1 MSDNSANDNDNIL
14 SWILNLF
21 TGGSDPEREKKKL
34 VKQLAKDLSR
44 SRYKFYR
51 PRGNQALPGL
61 GKFFFEIYK
70 ITASAG
76 SLLQNAQNSQALRE
90 LCIERFM
97 SEEQKALAAGFDEA
111 KIRENAKT
119 MDPKVHAKK
128 LKDDMVTF
136 FSSFDSGSVKQ
147 IDDNYNRILRL
158 IDFVNFDYFFVL
170 KKFDAS
176 FQEGN
181 IAASPKLETINGDYV
196 SDDLKDFLEVLL
208 PLDRDADWSPTFDI
222 LSGYKGVEVINRQA
236 WSRLM
241 NGLKNVMNQNV
252 LQMIVQH
259 LDQDPYWKPTVEMT
273 RIRIVESFLD
283 ALKTKTE
290 NIVQKILSEKR
301 NAKVEQLCIAVFGAN
316 PTPRLKFYTEKA
328 NMMFSKKLNI
338 EYEYITPLNY
348 LKTFLLDF
356 FKKDVRELEDL
367 LLVRGKWSTNVMSQQ
382 MSDAYYRVL
391 EMSEQLILFDEGL
404 NDEGEMGARL
414 KRSLARVVERE
425 PSSASNVKTMVQEIN
440 ESALSIINEA
450 AGNLISFGKNLKSLI
465 EDLDRKDHELII
477 NWKELESMSDI
488 PVKARLSDAYKKIYY
503 FIQLMQM
510 FVKPSRAENPPV
522 V

>member
-1 MSDNSANDNDNIL
+1 MSDNQAGENGNFF
-14 SWILNLF
+14 SWILNF
-21 TGGSDPEREKKKL
+21 FSGGSDPEREKKRL
-34 VKQLAKDLSR
+34 LRQLGKDLAR

-76 SLLQNAQNSQALRE
+76 SLMQNAQTSQALRE
-90 LCIERFM
+90 LCIEQFM
-97 SEEQKALAAGFDEA
+97 TEEQKGLVDSFEEG
-111 KIRENAKT
+111 KIRENART

-128 LKDDMVTF
+128 LKDDMVSF
-136 FSSFDSGSVKQ
+136 FSSFNSSTVSR
-147 IDDNYNRILRL
+147 IDDSYNRILRF
-158 IDFVNFDYFFVL
+158 IDFVNFDYYFVL
-170 KKFDAS
+170 KKFDAT

-181 IAASPKLETINGDYV
+181 ITGSPKLETINGDYV
-196 SDDLKDFLEVLL
+196 SDDIKDFLEVLL
-208 PLDRDADWSPTFDI
+208 PLDREADWDSVFDI
-222 LSGYKGVEVINRQA
+222 LAKYKGVEVVNRQA

-241 NGLKNVMNQNV
+241 NGLKNVVNQNI
-252 LQMIVQH
+252 LPMIVQH
-259 LDQDPYWKPTVEMT
+259 LDQDPYWKAHLELT
-273 RIRIVESFLD
+273 RLRIVEGYMD

-290 NIVQKILSEKR
+290 NVVHKILAEKR
-301 NAKVEQLCIAVFGAN
+301 NAKVDQLCIAVFGAN

-338 EYEYITPLNY
+338 EYLYITPLNY

-391 EMSEQLILFDEGL
+391 EMSEQLIVFDEGL
-404 NDEGEMGARL
+404 NEEGEMGARL
-414 KRSLARVVERE
+414 KRSLARVVEKE
-425 PSSASNVKTMVQEIN
+425 PASANNVKTMVNEINETALNIIN
-440 ESALSIINEA
+440 ESAN
-450 AGNLISFGKNLKSLI
+450 NLISFGKNIKSLI
-465 EDLDRKDHELII
+465 EDVDRKDHELII
-477 NWKELESMSDI
+477 NWKELEAMSEV
-488 PVKARLSDAYKKIYY
+488 PVKTRMADAYKKIYY

-510 FVKPSRAENPPV
+510 FVKPGRTEAAPEV
-522 V
+522 

>member
-1 MSDNSANDNDNIL
+1 
-14 SWILNLF
+14 
-21 TGGSDPEREKKKL
+21 
-34 VKQLAKDLSR
+34 
-44 SRYKFYR
+44 
-51 PRGNQALPGL
+51 
-61 GKFFFEIYK
+61 
-70 ITASAG
+70 
-76 SLLQNAQNSQALRE
+76 
-90 LCIERFM
+90 
-97 SEEQKALAAGFDEA
+97 
-111 KIRENAKT
+111 
-119 MDPKVHAKK
+119 
-128 LKDDMVTF
+128 
-136 FSSFDSGSVKQ
+136 
-147 IDDNYNRILRL
+147 
-158 IDFVNFDYFFVL
+158 
-170 KKFDAS
+170 
-176 FQEGN
+176 
-181 IAASPKLETINGDYV
+181 
-196 SDDLKDFLEVLL
+196 
-208 PLDRDADWSPTFDI
+208 
-222 LSGYKGVEVINRQA
+222 
-236 WSRLM
+236 
-241 NGLKNVMNQNV
+241 
-252 LQMIVQH
+252 
-259 LDQDPYWKPTVEMT
+259 
-273 RIRIVESFLD
+273 
-283 ALKTKTE
+283 
-290 NIVQKILSEKR
+290 
-301 NAKVEQLCIAVFGAN
+301 
-316 PTPRLKFYTEKA
+316 
-328 NMMFSKKLNI
+328 
-338 EYEYITPLNY
+338 